1 METTYLYYRLYTRT
15 APHPSSFPLD
25 AAHTNLSAI
34 DANLIAPPYTVEN
47 VIGYILTRE
56 LHAGNN
62 KQDSKN
68 NEEKNADVYI
78 TPSDAVPALGG
89 AIIDIVGESRWPVGA
104 VRVVL
109 GGKGMGMGMKGENT
123 NGVKKG
129 GQEEVECENGRG
141 DGDESE
147 DFEESSEEGED
158 EENAEEEEEMG
169 EGEECEDGEEGDGEN
184 DDEYPELT
192 WTITAHFTVRED
204 SVQSWNSSRKFLLE
218 RNKKPVKYV
227 AFSPGD
233 TFYTDCVRH
242 RLSNGTAVWAVMKDF
257 DGEPGYVEATENDR
271 FWTRSKEIH
280 GVQIPEPW

>member
-1 METTYLYYRLYTRT
+1 METTYLYYRLYTLT
-15 APHPSSFPLD
+15 GPHPSSFPLD

-47 VIGYILTRE
+47 LVGYILTRE
-56 LHAGNN
+56 LLNVNAGNERN
-62 KQDSKN
+62 SKKN
-68 NEEKNADVYI
+68 SNEGRKNADAHAEVYI
-78 TPSDAVPALGG
+78 TPRDAMPALGG
-89 AIIDIVGESRWPVGA
+89 AIIDIVGESRWPSGA

-109 GGKGMGMGMKGENT
+109 GGKGMRMKGENA

-129 GQEEVECENGRG
+129 GREEVECENGRA

-158 EENAEEEEEMG
+158 EENGGEEEEMG
-169 EGEECEDGEEGDGEN
+169 EGEECEDGEEGDGGD

-192 WTITAHFTVRED
+192 WTITAHFSQSSPSLSLHLYPFLRSLLKLLFSSTAVRED
-204 SVQSWNSSRKFLLE
+204 SVESWNNSRKFLFE

-242 RLSNGTAVWAVMKDF
+242 RLCES
-257 DGEPGYVEATENDR
+257 YL
-271 FWTRSKEIH
+271 
-280 GVQIPEPW
+280 